1 MKYKIEKA
9 LQEQYENNRIRV
21 TSIIGDAIIIYFE
34 DVEEVHIIRV
44 KKVATTPHSKKQ
56 VKCDGYVK
64 ELINFMNLEEESG
77 EDKRALHNR
86 NNEYIVVD
94 GALYELRPVTSVYI
108 STNKDSL
115 LGGEFIC

>member
-1 MKYKIEKA
+1 MRYKIEKA

-56 VKCDGYVK
+56 VKC

-77 EDKRALHNR
+77 EDKKALHNR
-86 NNEYIVVD
+86 KNEYIVVD